1 MLAATLKYY
10 AATKIETIDAK
21 VILFWVLCYW
31 IELSYHKSGRK
42 AAVISCSIKKELTSR
57 EAGCLILARRYFRS

>member
-21 VILFWVLCYW
+21 VILFWGYVSL
-31 IELSYHKSGRK
+31 L
-42 AAVISCSIKKELTSR
+42 LD
-57 EAGCLILARRYFRS
+57 